1 MLLYIIALCK
11 NQERPDKLELDEQRI
26 ITEYLT
32 RRATFLHKKELLFL
46 LLVNRTEWPPIT
58 KAPLTKIQFRR
69 LWDLVSKR
77 QAKERVYY
85 RYINGV
91 KTPFKVE
98 AKLGEKSKHG
108 NCVYSIDFEVTPHIL
123 RHTYVS
129 NLLLAGVDIKTVQ
142 YLAGHEKSKTTLD
155 IYAHLAYNKPED
167 TITKVRKAFGQPS
180 AQESV

>member
-1 MLLYIIALCK
+1 MVVEVAK
-11 NQERPDKLELDEQRI
+11 P
-26 ITEYLT
+26 
-32 RRATFLHKKELLFL
+32 L
-46 LLVNRTEWPPIT
+46 LLNTHSG
-58 KAPLTKIQFRR
+58 KADRR

>member
-1 MLLYIIALCK
+1 MEKPLLRKSSLGVFGISFPSGR
-11 NQERPDKLELDEQRI
+11 Q
-26 ITEYLT
+26 
-32 RRATFLHKKELLFL
+32 KKEY
-46 LLVNRTEWPPIT
+46 I
-58 KAPLTKIQFRR
+58 
-69 LWDLVSKR
+69 
-77 QAKERVYY
+77 
-85 RYINGV
+85 INGV

>member
-1 MLLYIIALCK
+1 MAQKQKAEYEYVESRGLYRKRVQDVDGKYVAISAK
-11 NQERPDKLELDEQRI
+11 TPEKLE
-26 ITEYLT
+26 
-32 RRATFLHKKELLFL
+32 K
-46 LLVNRTEWPPIT
+46 NG